1 MSDNDNTTI
10 GSLAVWAEQHEKRD
24 DDRFG
29 SLADSINDLTE
40 SIRNGTII
48 LICGMTG
55 VIGFFVSRDMLTKPA
70 TAATATAVASMSSP
84 LSVGPVGYSPLMHI
98 KK

>member
-1 MSDNDNTTI
+1 MSDNDY
-10 GSLAVWAEQHEKRD
+10 GSLLVWSEQHEKRD

-29 SLADSINDLTE
+29 SLRDSMEALTE

-55 VIGFFVSRDMLTKPA
+55 IIGFFVTRDMLTKPA
-70 TAATATAVASMSSP
+70 TAAEHTVTASMTSP
-84 LSVGPVGYSPLMHI
+84 LSVGPVGYSPLMHM